1 MVLYKWIKVN
11 VFILWVYCFIELV
24 KNFQTR
30 LQLSLCT
37 QPFSAEKNTTNLI
50 LCFRSHQ
57 MLTEKTPS
65 SLPQEGLFCINITF
79 PPFKQIFANLL
90 CINSCQALQIKEIQN
105 FDMVVYFILRIFSKN
120 CSENIS
126 LVKSYVLFSSL
137 SEVISVFYYLTA
149 HILTLP
155 LSLSLQHHR
164 DVSTLRSTYCSSR
177 DNLFSSQHPYHIG
190 QPIALCN
197 SSFRSS
203 NALFLSL

>member
-1 MVLYKWIKVN
+1 MSSSSE
-11 VFILWVYCFIELV
+11 FIAL
-24 KNFQTR
+24 
-30 LQLSLCT
+30 LSLWRIFKQGYNWAFAHSHSVLRKT
-37 QPFSAEKNTTNLI
+37 QLISFCASDLIRCSQRKPHPLYPRKACSA
-50 LCFRSHQ
+50 
-57 MLTEKTPS
+57 LTYFANIHK
-65 SLPQEGLFCINITF
+65 ITF
-79 PPFKQIFANLL
+79 FPLKQIFANLL
-90 CINSCQALQIKEIQN
+90 CTNSCQALQIKEIQN
-105 FDMVVYFILRIFSKN
+105 FDMVAYFILRIFSKN

-137 SEVISVFYYLTA
+137 SEVISVFDYLTA

-164 DVSTLRSTYCSSR
+164 DVSTLRNTYCSSR

-203 NALFLSL
+203 NALFWPL